1 MPPMSDTF
9 SDQAMPA
16 LPAATVDFEV
26 ERRKLRSALAM
37 TWKSVPSL
45 IVGTFALAW
54 LGYSAGR
61 EITTILILIAGLSS
75 AIWRIALWRLY
86 GGDKADTPAR
96 VDAGQR
102 QFEGAALLTGMLW
115 RISGAGVYPFAGP
128 REGMVVL
135 LIISGAIAVGAFF
148 TALIRRAFLMF
159 SAPVVIGVIVVSA
172 LPEARSWIVPL
183 VTIFFYNAILRTAR
197 DYRDLTTRAIRNEL
211 EAAAANAALVEAK
224 ELAEA
229 ANVAKSRFLANMS
242 HEIRTPMI
250 GVLGSLDLLAG
261 TRLDAGQRELVDT
274 AASSGETLLAVLNE
288 VLDYSKIEA
297 GKLELVTEP
306 FALREPAEAALA
318 LFSANA
324 RRKGIA
330 LELEVAPDLPE
341 RAAGDAARLR
351 QILLNLVGNAV
362 KFTRHGRVLV
372 RMQRIEESVSTLRL
386 GVEVIDTG
394 SGIDADVCRE
404 LFSPF
409 FQADATTQRQHGG
422 TGLGLAICKRLVEAM
437 RGRIGVD
444 STPGRGSRF
453 HFQVELG
460 AIPQARPAAA
470 TTLPADNGSLAPLAG
485 TVLLVEDAPV
495 NRMIAAQMLRALGLE
510 HVEAEN
516 GEQALDLLQTHR
528 VALVLMDC
536 QMPVLDGYNA
546 TRRIRELEAESGLAR
561 LPVVALTAN
570 ALSGD
575 EARCLAAGMDAYLPK
590 PYTRV
595 QLHGVLKR
603 WLSTEAGAAGRAAA

>member
-1 MPPMSDTF
+1 MLVP
-9 SDQAMPA
+9 
-16 LPAATVDFEV
+16 PAATVDFEV

-37 TWKSVPSL
+37 TWKSLPSL

-54 LGYSAGR
+54 LGHSAGR
-61 EITTILILIAGLSS
+61 EIATILIVVAGLSS
-75 AIWRIALWRLY
+75 AVWRVVLWQRY

-96 VDAGQR
+96 VDSGQR
-102 QFEGAALLTGMLW
+102 QFEGAALATGMLW
-115 RISGAGVYPFAGP
+115 CISGVGVYPFAGP
-128 REGMVVL
+128 HEGMVVL

-148 TALIRRAFLMF
+148 TALIRHAFLLF

-211 EAAAANAALVEAK
+211 EAAAANAALIEAK

-306 FALREPAEAALA
+306 FVLREPAEAALA
-318 LFSANA
+318 LFNANA
-324 RRKGIA
+324 RRKGVA
-330 LELEVAPDLPE
+330 LELEVAPDLPD
-341 RAAGDAARLR
+341 RVAGDAARLR

-372 RMQRIEESVSTLRL
+372 RMQRLEESAVTLRL
-386 GVEVIDTG
+386 GIEVIDTG
-394 SGIDADVCRE
+394 SGIEPDICRE
-404 LFSPF
+404 LFTPF

-437 RGRIGVD
+437 RGSIGVD
-444 STPGRGSRF
+444 SAPGRGSRF
-453 HFQVELG
+453 HLQVELG
-460 AIPQARPAAA
+460 AISQVQPDAG
-470 TTLPADNGSLAPLAG
+470 TTLPADDGSLAPLCG

-495 NRMIAAQMLRALGLE
+495 NRMIASHMLRALGLE
-510 HVEAEN
+510 HIEAEN
-516 GEQALDLLQTHR
+516 GQQALDLLQTHR

-536 QMPVLDGYNA
+536 QMPVLDGYST
-546 TRRIRELEAESGLAR
+546 TRRIREREAESGLAR

-575 EARCLAAGMDAYLPK
+575 EERCLAAGMDAYLPK

-595 QLHGVLKR
+595 QLHGVLER
-603 WLSTEAGAAGRAAA
+603 WLGAKAAAARSVAA

>member
-1 MPPMSDTF
+1 MSDTF

-16 LPAATVDFEV
+16 LPATTVDFEV

-54 LGYSAGR
+54 LGHAAGR
-61 EITTILILIAGLSS
+61 EVATILIVLAGLSS
-75 AIWRIALWRLY
+75 AIWRVVLWRRY

-96 VDAGQR
+96 VESGQR
-102 QFEGAALLTGMLW
+102 QFEGAALVTGMLW
-115 RISGAGVYPFAGP
+115 CISGVGVYPFAGP
-128 REGMVVL
+128 REGMIVL

-159 SAPVVIGVIVVSA
+159 SAPVVTGVIVVSA

-453 HFQVELG
+453 HFEVELG
-460 AIPQARPAAA
+460 LVSHSQAAANPAAS
-470 TTLPADNGSLAPLAG
+470 ADNTALAPLAG

-495 NRMIAAQMLRALGLE
+495 NRMIASVDAPRVIGADGLP
-510 HVEAEN
+510 
-516 GEQALDLLQTHR
+516 D
-528 VALVLMDC
+528 
-536 QMPVLDGYNA
+536 
-546 TRRIRELEAESGLAR
+546 
-561 LPVVALTAN
+561 
-570 ALSGD
+570 
-575 EARCLAAGMDAYLPK
+575 
-590 PYTRV
+590 
-595 QLHGVLKR
+595 
-603 WLSTEAGAAGRAAA
+603 AGARRLRHHAPHPRTRGHFRPGAPAGGGSDRQRAER